1 MEGQVQGVMSV
12 IWQDLVQDD
21 GSGEPSGE
29 TVGTRGEVVPAPLE
43 LDVESSEGGLS
54 EVGRETD
61 TENGTAGQ

>member
-12 IWQDLVQDD
+12 LWQDLVQDE

-29 TVGTRGEVVPAPLE
+29 RVGTRGVVPASLE
-43 LDVESSEGGLS
+43 LDVESSEGGLN